1 MLETALICLAAV
13 LLGIVLTFAGA
24 PIIQKLIGSD
34 VLPFLKDNKTYRC
47 FQIKGDSMLPVPEN
61 SWVTCSYV
69 NEWEKIR
76 DGNAY
81 VVVTKSEGIVF
92 KLVYKKLYKSELQLV
107 STNRNYAPYNV
118 HVSQVVELWQFETL
132 NSFSIGE

>member
-1 MLETALICLAAV
+1 
-13 LLGIVLTFAGA
+13 
-24 PIIQKLIGSD
+24 
-34 VLPFLKDNKTYRC
+34 
-47 FQIKGDSMLPVPEN
+47 MLPVPEN